1 MKNSNLG
8 ERIRAV
14 RGSLSRAAF
23 GKRIGITSGSLR
35 NYEDGAAQPNA
46 EVLAKICERCDVS
59 TDWLLLGIGPMSA
72 CRVESSLPA
81 VMAENNPANADAD
94 LSTVPVADRTGA
106 CARCDELWAE
116 LRKEME
122 AFRKTNEQ
130 LIRMDLANETMR
142 MRNVTLEEEIRA
154 LRDRILSL
162 ERENVRLLATRNA
175 EGKPKKRSG
184 HVDSMTLVSAP
195 PRLQEHSDRFPG
207 DVFSGEQ

>member
-14 RGSLSRAAF
+14 RGSVSRAAF

-35 NYEDGAAQPNA
+35 NYEEGAALPNA

-59 TDWLLLGIGPMSA
+59 ADWLLLGIGPMLA
-72 CRVESSLPA
+72 NRAESSLPTG
-81 VMAENNPANADAD
+81 MTENSPEDAD
-94 LSTVPVADRTGA
+94 LSTVPAADRAGA

-130 LIRMDLANETMR
+130 LIRMDLVNEAVR
-142 MRNVTLEEEIRA
+142 MRNAALEEEIRA

-195 PRLQEHSDRFPG
+195 PRLQEHSDSFPG